1 MKFYNL
7 QFKPIEKH
15 RMVPI
20 PDAVPRAR
28 TLLLLQIKDVIKSS
42 PGPLK
47 EKISLP
53 DFQCV

>member
-47 EKISLP
+47 EKVSLP